1 MNGER
6 KILTELINKAADLCR
21 ETECGACEYFELP
34 YGACADARLVDLL
47 IASGVRLDAK
57 QATDTS
63 EEKQATDTSEE
74 KQATSGEI
82 NQPDIP
88 TTSGVIDI
96 EKIEVE

>member
-6 KILTELINKAADLCR
+6 KILTELINKAADLCG
-21 ETECGACEYFELP
+21 ETECSACEYFEIP
-34 YGACADARLVDLL
+34 YAACADARLVDLL
-47 IASGVRLDAK
+47 IASGVRLDA
-57 QATDTS
+57 
-63 EEKQATDTSEE
+63 KQATDTSEE

>member
-6 KILTELINKAADLCR
+6 KILTELINKAADLCG
-21 ETECGACEYFELP
+21 ETECSACEYFEIP
-34 YGACADARLVDLL
+34 YSACADARLVDLL
-47 IASGVRLDAK
+47 IASGLRLDA
-57 QATDTS
+57 
-63 EEKQATDTSEE
+63 KQATDTSEE

-88 TTSGVIDI
+88 TTDGVIDI

>member
-6 KILTELINKAADLCR
+6 KILTELINKAADLCG
-21 ETECGACEYFELP
+21 ETECRACEYFELP

-57 QATDTS
+57 QAT
-63 EEKQATDTSEE
+63 
-74 KQATSGEI
+74 SGEI